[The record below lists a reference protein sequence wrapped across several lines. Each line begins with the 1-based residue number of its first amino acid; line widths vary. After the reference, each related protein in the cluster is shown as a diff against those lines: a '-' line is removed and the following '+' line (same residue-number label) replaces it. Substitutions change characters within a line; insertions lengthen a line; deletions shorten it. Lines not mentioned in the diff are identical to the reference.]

1 MVVRCPPALGRMAV
15 TVEPELVFVVVVA
28 LLLAW
33 TILRLIQW
41 A

>member
-1 MVVRCPPALGRMAV
+1 VAV

-33 TILRLIQW
+33 TIVKLIGW